1 MEESSQD
8 VIPQQEV
15 ETESVKRSE
24 MCIGLN
30 CVMMA
35 LPKNIVTGITIM
47 IATNPILKRTQLVT
61 NTTLKTTQGSYMQ
74 YTYASH
80 TTYVNI
86 YTYTSMYIS

>member
-8 VIPQQEV
+8 VIPQEV
-15 ETESVKRSE
+15 ETELVKRLE

-47 IATNPILKRTQLVT
+47 IATNPTLKRTQLVT

-80 TTYVNI
+80 I
-86 YTYTSMYIS
+86 RM